1 MKFFKKSKYK
11 NKKVMY
17 NGIQF
22 DSIHEKDRYIELLLL
37 QRAGE
42 IKDLKL
48 QVPFVLIPSQYE
60 RVETGEFYKTGTQ
73 KGLPKTKE
81 VCVERACVYKADF
94 TYMKDGKMV
103 VEDAKG
109 VRTDE
114 YVIKRKLM
122 LKIFEIKIKEV

>member
-11 NKKVMY
+11 NKKVWY
-17 NGIQF
+17 DGIQF
-22 DSIHEKDRYIELLLL
+22 DSIHEKDRYVELLLL

-48 QVPFVLIPSQYE
+48 QVPFVLIPAQYE
-60 RVETGEFYKTGTQ
+60 RIETGEFYKIGIK

-81 VCVERACVYKADF
+81 VCVEQSCVYYADF
-94 TYMKDGKMV
+94 TYKKDGRLV

-109 VRTDE
+109 VKTDE

-122 LKIFEIKIKEV
+122 LKNFGIKIVEV